1 MRGGEGIQFR
11 PTIVLCLGAEGR
23 AVGDWLAALLPSL
36 DPPLRDAVA
45 LLGADAPA
53 RDGDPLMGRWLG
65 DDGDASA
72 ASASADSTDS
82 LSGLGDDSQP
92 SATDEPAAV
101 ALPTR
106 IIEALRGRRAAG
118 RAGRDGRGALA
129 RRGVLDDAIISPIK
143 EAGYGV
149 PRGMVALWIAAAAD
163 SPLLAEAIAAAQT
176 ALRSDGVEGWTL
188 LALTNAYPLDPAEHL
203 AQEQRCGAQPW
214 EALLVGGP
222 TTPPPVTF
230 AYLFET
236 HDERGLFWE
245 GPDDPSFAAAEAIFT
260 LTATGLTV
268 TREYEEMLRRNMP
281 RMVSA
286 PQERLSSVATS
297 RLTFPRA
304 QAERYCAYQLG
315 SDILREWTPEQAAQ
329 LPRDDEREQG
339 ETARNAFQRILD
351 DIATSNA
358 LVTALRRSAQRRS
371 RRRARE
377 DELPVDRSDSK
388 LILRPLSPDTVRPLL
403 TPKLDLP
410 AALEGQ
416 RQLAEEGFT
425 QWEQALVPAWSRYA
439 DEAARGVAA
448 RADDLA
454 LEGGALGVER
464 AYAYMYA
471 FHEALLDEQD
481 RLETQRA
488 RRAAARARALSE
500 LEARSEGPWLAAHS
514 TLGASH
520 ATPDDAEDEAAD
532 EAREQRIADQL
543 GARWRWLHARRP
555 VLPALIAAAMLTAAT
570 LGLLALLIA
579 PAAWRNA
586 SVGWLALVVIP
597 ALVCALVAWGFARYR
612 RKVEDDAANDL
623 HNHYRAMF
631 RSRIQRREA
640 EWRETVLAMLRAR
653 SEFILVR
660 LSDWEGFIAEMARAL
675 RADANTEEARLFDG
689 AFGRRDVLVANRRR
703 LRRDGYALRDF
714 ELDVSKRR
722 QAQPLPEAP
731 WHASNREMLARL
743 RDALHGRVS
752 LVEAAAEAIA
762 EPVRDYCLGIV
773 RPYLTGDLVNLAEA
787 LETLATSDG
796 SLLESLIERA
806 TLLYHPADQ
815 PRPATTFVA
824 AREPDLEPLMRGKAL
839 TGLIPLGMFER
850 EWLAVV
856 RLLPGG
862 ARPDF
867 LRDRAEETRA
877 PIEVAPPW
885 TQRLDV
891 FQSQPADGQN
901 EGALN

>member
-1 MRGGEGIQFR
+1 G
-11 PTIVLCLGAEGR
+11 V
-23 AVGDWLAALLPSL
+23 
-36 DPPLRDAVA
+36 
-45 LLGADAPA
+45 
-53 RDGDPLMGRWLG
+53 WLG
-65 DDGDASA
+65 DDGEASA
-72 ASASADSTDS
+72 GSASTDSADTTDS
-82 LSGLGDDSQP
+82 LSGLGADSQP
-92 SATDEPAAV
+92 SATDEPAAM

-118 RAGRDGRGALA
+118 RDGRDGRGALA

-143 EAGYGV
+143 DAGYGV

-163 SPLLAEAIAAAQT
+163 SPLLAGAIEAAQT

-245 GPDDPSFAAAEAIFT
+245 GPDETSFAAAEAIFT
-260 LTATGLTV
+260 LTGSGLTV

-281 RMVSA
+281 RMIST
-286 PQERLSSVATS
+286 PQERFSSVATS

-315 SDILREWTPEQAAQ
+315 ASILREWTPEQAAD

-339 ETARNAFQRILD
+339 DIARATFQRILD
-351 DIATSNA
+351 DTASSNA
-358 LVTALRRSAQRRS
+358 LVAALRRSAQRRS

-377 DELPVDRSDSK
+377 DELPQDRSDSK
-388 LILRPLSPDTVRPLL
+388 LILRLLSPNTVRQLI
-403 TPKLDLP
+403 TRQLDLP

-416 RQLAEEGFT
+416 RQLAEEGFG
-425 QWEQALVPAWSRYA
+425 QWEEALVPAWSRYA
-439 DEAARGVAA
+439 DEAAKGVAA
-448 RADDLA
+448 HADDLT

-464 AYAYMYA
+464 AYAYMFA
-471 FHEALLDEQD
+471 FHEALRDEQD
-481 RLETQRA
+481 RLDAQRA
-488 RRAAARARALSE
+488 RRVAARARYLSE
-500 LEARSEGPWLAAHS
+500 LEARSEGPWLPPSPEQQAPDGAAS
-514 TLGASH
+514 ETSEEERETRL
-520 ATPDDAEDEAAD
+520 AE
-532 EAREQRIADQL
+532 RL
-543 GARWRWLHARRP
+543 GARWRWLRARRP
-555 VLPALIAAAMLTAAT
+555 TPPTLIAAATLAAAT
-570 LGLLALLIA
+570 LALLALVIA

-586 SVGWLALVVIP
+586 SVGWLALVAIP
-597 ALVCALVAWGFARYR
+597 ALVAGLAAWGFARYR
-612 RKVEDDAANDL
+612 QKVEDEAAYDL
-623 HNHYRAMF
+623 HDHYRAIY
-631 RSRIQRREA
+631 RYRIQKREA

-653 SEFILVR
+653 SEFILAR
-660 LSDWEGFIAEMARAL
+660 LSDWEGFISEMARAL
-675 RADANTEEARLFDG
+675 DADADAEEARLFDG

-703 LRRDGYALRDF
+703 LRRDGYGLRDF

-722 QAQPLPEAP
+722 QTQPLPETP

-752 LVEAAAEAIA
+752 LVEAPAEAIA

-773 RPYLTGDLVNLAEA
+773 RPYLTGDLVNLTEA

-796 SLLESLIERA
+796 SSLLDSLIERA
-806 TLLYHPADQ
+806 VLLYKPADQ

-824 AREPDLEPLMRGKAL
+824 AREPDLEPLMRGKPL
-839 TGLIPLGMFER
+839 TGLIPLSMFER
-850 EWLAVV
+850 EWLAVA

-867 LRDRAEETRA
+867 LRNRAEATQA
-877 PIEVAPPW
+877 PIQVAPKW
-885 TQRLDV
+885 TQRLDPYPDEASS
-891 FQSQPADGQN
+891 QSSQN
-901 EGALN
+901 GGVLN